1 MSFFQYND
9 AILQKQFLITLLL
22 PVPLVSTFASHYVL
36 MSSLIR
42 LAVRCS
48 AVVPYTGDPLIFF
61 PFATPHKRALH
72 PRARA
77 RELHPTRPY
86 KLQTAR
92 AIRYHC
98 GGDLIYWPALLSE
111 FHTLFPL
118 AINQ

>member
-72 PRARA
+72 PSESQGVASYKTIQA
-77 RELHPTRPY
+77 SNCTRYP
-86 KLQTAR
+86 LSLWW
-92 AIRYHC
+92 C
-98 GGDLIYWPALLSE
+98 LIYWPALLSE
-111 FHTLFPL
+111 FRTLFPL